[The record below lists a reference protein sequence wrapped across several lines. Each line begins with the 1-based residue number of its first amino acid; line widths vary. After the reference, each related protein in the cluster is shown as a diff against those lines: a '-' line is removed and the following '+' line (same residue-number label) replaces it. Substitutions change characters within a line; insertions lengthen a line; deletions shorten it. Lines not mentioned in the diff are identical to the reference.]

1 MSEEKNIIDELLQQ
15 GYSKRSIHKVLHHL
29 MLEEI
34 RCRRLYEKKSFCGKS
49 DMACETFF

>member
-1 MSEEKNIIDELLQQ
+1 MSEEKNIIDELSEK
-15 GYSKRSIHKVLHHL
+15 GYSKRSIDKVLHHL

-34 RCRRLYEKKSFCGKS
+34 RCRRLYEKKSIMGN